1 MDCLDCHK
9 NTHESTG
16 HSFFVG
22 SDTCNICHGAD
33 IHTGSMMVDAGLELS
48 VVEDGQIQG
57 QETEED
63 AMHEDAANEQIADA
77 SMALLVMPQ
86 WLLILTG

>member
-1 MDCLDCHK
+1 
-9 NTHESTG
+9 
-16 HSFFVG
+16 
-22 SDTCNICHGAD
+22 
-33 IHTGSMMVDAGLELS
+33 MMVDAGLELS

-63 AMHEDAANEQIADA
+63 AMHEDAANEQIAGV

-86 WLLILTG
+86 WLLILPAIFVVIGGVWVIKGNDPGYQHEENQNQD